1 MQEKRIPMDKPLI
14 DTYKDNQIFIY
25 FETFGDDAYVLCSYN
40 DNGTKKFKLN
50 KSEL

>member
-1 MQEKRIPMDKPLI
+1 MEQKSKSMEKPLI
-14 DTYKDNQIFIY
+14 DTYNGNTIYIY
-25 FETFGDDAYVLCSYN
+25 FETFEANPYVICSYN